1 MNNKDQQPHF
11 FTQIDVASTSPK
23 PQPQGQYGDLG
34 ELCLLMREM
43 LSAQDRQNELLE
55 ELIQQN
61 VAAHRQRVSELASW
75 KQANPELAYFCKKAA
90 ERLGR
95 IQTDYLNA
103 ITEEVQ
109 ENYENLRDSEYMFN
123 DFVDRFGPRFVHLN
137 GILQVLTQ
145 LGNAP
150 DMMQTQ
156 PKAK

>member
-1 MNNKDQQPHF
+1 MNKNQQSHF
-11 FTQIDVASTSPK
+11 FTQIDVGPSTPK
-23 PQPQGQYGDLG
+23 PLPQSTQGVLG

-43 LSAQDRQNELLE
+43 LAAQDRQNELLE
-55 ELIQQN
+55 ELVEQN
-61 VAAHRQRVSELASW
+61 VAMQRQRVAELATW
-75 KQANPELAYFCKKAA
+75 KNANPELAYFCKKAA

-109 ENYENLRDSEYMFN
+109 SNFESLRDSEFMFN
-123 DFVDRFGPRFVHLN
+123 DFIDRFGPRFVHLN
-137 GILQVLTQ
+137 GILQVLVQ

-150 DMMQTQ
+150 DMMPQEY